1 MAFGVGPKT
10 VFLKWAF
17 ATALV
22 ITNALATI
30 NVPVNTNVV
39 VTINAVAI
47 INALGMVRM
56 AHLTLAQGRLVTK
69 STKQKLTTKT

>member
-22 ITNALATI
+22 IT
-30 NVPVNTNVV
+30 
-39 VTINAVAI
+39 
-47 INALGMVRM
+47 NALGMVRM